1 MARLRLAAKKATPKT
16 QLVKSVTA
24 KKNSDTPK
32 KIISKKIKPEL
43 KESKTAVTST
53 SKKKPSCN
61 TNSAQQ
67 TPTVESKSPVTG
79 QITSNQK
86 NIQKKG
92 TENSSKDSVSSV
104 NDSSHW
110 IPMRATSPILTS
122 DISLFLKK
130 IATKPSEN
138 PVKKR
143 RVSKSPVRRI
153 TSPLRLVTNS
163 RQRRHSKSPHRKRD
177 SKSPVRRRSRSPYR
191 KISKSPIRRSRS
203 PIRRSRSPIR
213 RRSRSPRRRS
223 RSPRRRSR
231 SPLRRRSRSSGR
243 RSRSPLRKL
252 SRSPLRRYSRSPLRR
267 LSRSPLRKH
276 SRSPIRRRSRTPDR
290 RHSRSPIK
298 RRSRSPYK
306 RHSRSPVPKFSSNSV
321 AYRGLRHV
329 SSNINHPSSS
339 REYCS
344 PDERY
349 HRNSF
354 NFPKHSNLR
363 ESEIARSRDESKMLH
378 SSRINKSDR
387 YKSQALSSASA
398 RGISDLDPVS
408 DEDESIYFNDKHL
421 RPEDTVPSSSK
432 LMFSK
437 LIQKFSAPDNSS
449 EPGLNN
455 FLQFMETHKAE
466 LEEFIA
472 LKSNLKSEKTNTVK
486 IDPNLQQQT
495 QLQQLLQQFLL
506 ANLASSIQESVPSV
520 SNVQFTPTQQSFLPE
535 NPALRF
541 GHPPVNLPTPVN
553 MPPVIPQPA
562 PMQPRFFPPN
572 VSVPPPHLF
581 QQPQPQPIQGFSP
594 KPKPTSEVIFKDLKA
609 TVSKLFGANESAM
622 KQNIKPQMPG
632 YVTNQLPDPEKWD
645 LNHPNAP
652 KFNVPVT
659 QKNVFPSSNKN
670 ANFSGM
676 HENPSMR
683 EQVSSRNNNNTP
695 GQFLSGSNNERS
707 QVPSVPVPPP
717 DAKVTFCDSPRSSS
731 KANLFP
737 VINPNFNA
745 SSSTRGGVNDVKVSL
760 AQRLA
765 SVLVKI
771 GMVDVPAPL
780 LQEMLMKIGAF
791 SSSPRQDISENEIVS
806 ILKKLGYLS

>member
-1 MARLRLAAKKATPKT
+1 MARLRLAAKKATPKA

-24 KKNSDTPK
+24 KGNSDTPK

-43 KESKTAVTST
+43 KESKIAITST
-53 SKKKPSCN
+53 LKKKPSYN
-61 TNSAQQ
+61 IISAQQ
-67 TPTVESKSPVTG
+67 APAVESKSPVTG
-79 QITSNQK
+79 HITSNQK
-86 NIQKKG
+86 NVQKKG
-92 TENSSKDSVSSV
+92 TENSSKDAVSSV

-138 PVKKR
+138 PVQKR

-153 TSPLRLVTNS
+153 TSPLRLVTKN
-163 RQRRHSKSPHRKRD
+163 RQRRH

-191 KISKSPIRRSRS
+191 KLSKSPIRRSRS
-203 PIRRSRSPIR
+203 PIRRRSRSPQR

-243 RSRSPLRKL
+243 RSRSPLRKQ

-267 LSRSPLRKH
+267 ISRSPLRKH

-306 RHSRSPVPKFSSNSV
+306 RHSRSPVQKFSNNSLP
-321 AYRGLRHV
+321 YKNLRQV

-339 REYCS
+339 REYYN
-344 PDERY
+344 PDEHY
-349 HRNSF
+349 HRNEF
-354 NFPKHSNLR
+354 NFPKHSDVR
-363 ESEIARSRDESKMLH
+363 ESEIARNRDESKMLH

-387 YKSQALSSASA
+387 YKSQALSSSA
-398 RGISDLDPVS
+398 LRGISDLDPVS
-408 DEDESIYFNDKHL
+408 DEDESLYFSDKHL
-421 RPEDTVPSSSK
+421 RPEDTVSPSSK
-432 LMFSK
+432 LVFSK

-455 FLQFMETHKAE
+455 FLQFMEAHKAE

-472 LKSNLKSEKTNTVK
+472 LKSNPKSEKTNTMK

-495 QLQQLLQQFLL
+495 LLLQQFLL

-520 SNVQFTPTQQSFLPE
+520 SNVQYTPTQQPFLPG

-581 QQPQPQPIQGFSP
+581 QQSQPQPIQDFSP
-594 KPKPTSEVIFKDLKA
+594 KPKPTPEVMFKDLKA

-622 KQNIKPQMPG
+622 KQNIKPQIPG

-652 KFNVPVT
+652 KFNVPLT
-659 QKNVFPSSNKN
+659 QKNVFPSSGKN
-670 ANFSGM
+670 TNFSGI
-676 HENPSMR
+676 HENPGMR
-683 EQVSSRNNNNTP
+683 EQVSSRDNNAP
-695 GQFLSGSNNERS
+695 GQFLSGSRNERA
-707 QVPSVPVPPP
+707 QNPSVPVPPP

-737 VINPNFNA
+737 VMNPNFNT
-745 SSSTRGGVNDVKVSL
+745 STRGGVNDVKVSL

-806 ILKKLGYLS
+806 ILKRLGYLS